1 MKNYY
6 KGVSILN
13 TSLVNLSKI
22 LYELKQRNAYIENNN
37 VKLEEKITENE
48 ENIVFAMMACTELYE
63 MLISFTNVYDYG
75 KDGVARMASAMVKV
89 YTNLVKRGLKTLE
102 DVPEKIRAEVEEELN
117 RGE

>member
-1 MKNYY
+1 M
-6 KGVSILN
+6 N
-13 TSLVNLSKI
+13 TSLANLSKI
-22 LYELKQRNAYIENNN
+22 LYELKRRNAYIEDNNT
-37 VKLEEKITENE
+37 KLEAKIAENE
-48 ENIVFAMMACTELYE
+48 ENIIFAMMACAELYE

>member
-1 MKNYY
+1 M
-6 KGVSILN
+6 N

-89 YTNLVKRGLKTLE
+89 YTNLIKRGLKTLE

>member
-1 MKNYY
+1 M
-6 KGVSILN
+6 N

-22 LYELKQRNAYIENNN
+22 LYELKQKNAYIENNN
-37 VKLEEKITENE
+37 VKLEEKIAENE

-63 MLISFTNVYDYG
+63 MLVNFTSVYDYG

-89 YTNLVKRGLKTLE
+89 YTNLIKRGLKTLE

>member
-1 MKNYY
+1 M
-6 KGVSILN
+6 N

-22 LYELKQRNAYIENNN
+22 LYELKCKNAYIENNN
-37 VKLEEKITENE
+37 VKLEEKVAENE
-48 ENIVFAMMACTELYE
+48 ENIIFAMMACAELYE

-89 YTNLVKRGLKTLE
+89 YVNLIKRGLKTLE
-102 DVPEKIRAEVEEELN
+102 DVPEKLRSEVEEEL